1 MNKFFEYEDT
11 PQWFHIR
18 ARDMSIW
25 KPKGRVIT
33 FWLWGDS
40 ELHIRELLKQKQF
53 KDIEWIK
60 PVGNTLPLV

>member
-1 MNKFFEYEDT
+1 MNKFFDYSDSDI

-18 ARDMSIW
+18 ARDIDMD
-25 KPKGRVIT
+25 RVIT

-40 ELHIRELLKQKQF
+40 ELDIREKLGKKSY

-60 PVGNTLPLV
+60 PIGLTLPFV

>member
-1 MNKFFEYEDT
+1 MNKFFDYSDSDI

-18 ARDMSIW
+18 ARDTDMD
-25 KPKGRVIT
+25 RVIT

-40 ELHIRELLKQKQF
+40 ELHIREKLGKKSY

-60 PVGNTLPLV
+60 PVGLKLPFV

>member
-1 MNKFFEYEDT
+1 MNKFFDYTDSDT

-18 ARDMSIW
+18 ARDTDMDRI
-25 KPKGRVIT
+25 IT

-40 ELHIRELLKQKQF
+40 ELDIREKLGKKSY

-60 PVGNTLPLV
+60 PIGLTLPFV

>member
-1 MNKFFEYEDT
+1 MNKFFDYSDSDI

-18 ARDMSIW
+18 ARDTDMD
-25 KPKGRVIT
+25 KVIT

-40 ELHIRELLKQKQF
+40 EQHIRELLDNKSY

-60 PVGNTLPLV
+60 PKGLTLPFV

>member
-1 MNKFFEYEDT
+1 MSKFFDYSDTEDI

-18 ARDMSIW
+18 ARDTDMDRI
-25 KPKGRVIT
+25 IT

-40 ELHIRELLKQKQF
+40 ELDIREKLGKKSY

-60 PVGNTLPLV
+60 PVGLTLPFV

>member
-1 MNKFFEYEDT
+1 MSKFFDYSDTEDT

-18 ARDMSIW
+18 ARDTDMD
-25 KPKGRVIT
+25 KVIT

-40 ELHIRELLKQKQF
+40 ELHIRELLDNKSY

-60 PVGNTLPLV
+60 PKGLKLPFV

>member
-1 MNKFFEYEDT
+1 MNKFFDYSDSDI

-18 ARDMSIW
+18 ARDIDMD
-25 KPKGRVIT
+25 RVIT

-40 ELHIRELLKQKQF
+40 ELDIREKLGKKSY

-60 PVGNTLPLV
+60 PVGLTLPFV